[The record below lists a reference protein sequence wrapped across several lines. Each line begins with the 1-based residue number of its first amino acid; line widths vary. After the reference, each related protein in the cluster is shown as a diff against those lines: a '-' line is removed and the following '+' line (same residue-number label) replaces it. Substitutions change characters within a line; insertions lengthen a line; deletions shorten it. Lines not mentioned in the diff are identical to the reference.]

1 MSNEPAAVPV
11 RPAREEDFPAGAEDL
26 RHALATDPD
35 GVFAAGE
42 AARPPLGLA
51 AGVARGETLSIIHLD
66 VAPRAR
72 GRGVGGALFAAL
84 RSYGASRGTRAI
96 EFAREGDAAA
106 LGFLLGAGLPV
117 RGLALRLRA
126 RTAVAARGPAPTLH
140 PVPAGAP
147 LSGWVAALDR
157 ETRGFARTP
166 DWTCWTR
173 RGTELFSS
181 RRGGRPEGI
190 GGLTFEGGRALLGPV
205 EAATPAAAAELL
217 LALAAEARGRQA
229 AELLVT
235 LPGEARLP
243 LQAALSAGFRL
254 AGTFPLLGGRWRGD
268 PRRYT
273 ASGTAFF

>member
-1 MSNEPAAVPV
+1 MRIEAPAVPV
-11 RPAREEDFPAGAEDL
+11 RPAREEELPPGAEDL

-42 AARPPLGLA
+42 SGKPPLGLA
-51 AGVARGETLSIIHLD
+51 AGVARGETLSIVHLD

-84 RSYGASRGTRAI
+84 RSYGASRGTRAV

-117 RGLALRLRA
+117 RGLALLLRA
-126 RTAVAARGPAPTLH
+126 RTPVPARGSAAALH
-140 PVPAGAP
+140 PVPPGAP

-157 ETRGFARTP
+157 ETRGFSRTA
-166 DWTCWTR
+166 DWAFWTR
-173 RGTELFSS
+173 RGTELFSA

-190 GGLTFEGGRALLGPV
+190 GGLTLGRGRAFLGPV
-205 EAATPAAAAELL
+205 EASTPAATAEIL
-217 LALAAEARGRQA
+217 LALAAEARRREA

-235 LPGEARLP
+235 LPGEARVP
-243 LQAALSAGFRL
+243 LQAALAAGFRL

-268 PRRYT
+268 PRRYA